1 MFLCCQIHSVYNKK
15 KNNCQCASRV
25 DSTNNI
31 KKNKENKNQKQA
43 TLPDSIP
50 LSKNKFNQNKNKLLC
65 SEISFFYIFYIM
77 FFLLFQKK
85 TDESL
90 ELYRQALEAAK
101 GQKELELM
109 NLYEIGNHSFHIKK
123 NGG

>member
-1 MFLCCQIHSVYNKK
+1 MY
-15 KNNCQCASRV
+15 
-25 DSTNNI
+25 
-31 KKNKENKNQKQA
+31 
-43 TLPDSIP
+43 
-50 LSKNKFNQNKNKLLC
+50 
-65 SEISFFYIFYIM
+65 YM

-90 ELYRQALEAAK
+90 ELYRKALEAAK

-123 NGG
+123 NPEDNRIETFLFLIYT

>member
-1 MFLCCQIHSVYNKK
+1 
-15 KNNCQCASRV
+15 
-25 DSTNNI
+25 
-31 KKNKENKNQKQA
+31 
-43 TLPDSIP
+43 
-50 LSKNKFNQNKNKLLC
+50 
-65 SEISFFYIFYIM
+65 M